1 MATLSKLKGM
11 MPKTKKAKLSF
22 FSIILI
28 LLIAAYAVYILIKG
42 LNLIKTIEIALSPP
56 KLPQY
61 EWTDTQRINPN
72 GYLGASSYKKGDD
85 WFHFVSQGT
94 ETIPIPYDWF
104 LALEAPKANPF
115 WALLGPA
122 SPLFTEETVY
132 RTGFIKTDVS
142 PNNPDGLPIGFAK
155 TPSIH
160 FDGIDRTTTAIGFTC
175 AACHT
180 AQFTHENTRYIVDGG
195 PATIDL
201 GQFGKTL
208 GAAIGQTALSAKFN
222 LLDGR
227 FDRFADRLL
236 GDNNNLVTKNKLKE
250 ELSTLI
256 TSLQESSDTIEVT
269 EGFTRNDALTR
280 IGNQVFS
287 TDFDHR
293 GNYHAINAPVT
304 YPHLWTTSWFD
315 WVQYDGSIMQPL
327 IRNSGEALGVKAV
340 LDTTAPEDQR
350 FASSINMNNLAAIEK
365 WIGGTNP
372 TLNGNKFNGLA
383 APEWPQDLPDINTDL
398 AQQGE
403 ALYKT
408 NCSGCHLPSVKSEEF
423 WGERYWKP
431 IEYYS
436 AEGELQVTDERYL
449 KLNIIP
455 VDHVGTDPRQSKVLT
470 ERRVDTTG
478 LGLNTQVCTVVEFES
493 GGVTKKGLKYVDL
506 KDSPNAYFG
515 LSLGAIVDHTN
526 ERWFEQNYISPKTQN
541 LMKGDGRPNCL
552 LPGQG
557 YKARPLNGVWATAP
571 FLHNGSVATIYD
583 LLTPAND
590 RPKFVELGNT
600 EFDPKKLGLVQSD
613 KVLNLKAKKPPKLT
627 KDYAPNGYFILDSRQ
642 EGNWNTGHSFEDG
655 KGKGIIG
662 RVLSEEEK
670 WALIEYLKTQ

>member
-11 MPKTKKAKLSF
+11 MPQTKKAKLSF
-22 FSIILI
+22 FSIII
-28 LLIAAYAVYILIKG
+28 LLLFTAYAIYILIKG
-42 LNLIKTIEIALSPP
+42 LNLIKTIEIALTPP

-61 EWTDTQRINPN
+61 ETAVPQRLNPM
-72 GYLGASSYKKGDD
+72 GYPSASDKSAEDD

-94 ETIPIPYDWF
+94 ETIPIPYEWF
-104 LALEAPKANPF
+104 MALEAPKSNPF

-122 SPLFTEETVY
+122 SPLFTEETIY
-132 RTGFIKTDVS
+132 RTGFIKTKAS

-180 AQFTHENTRYIVDGG
+180 AQFTHDDTRYIVDGG

-208 GAAIGQTALSAKFN
+208 GAALGQTALSAKFN

-236 GDNNNLVTKNKLKE
+236 GDGNNLVTKNKLKE

-256 TSLQESSDTIEVT
+256 TSLQESTDTIEVT

-287 TDFDHR
+287 TDSGR
-293 GNYHAINAPVT
+293 KGNYHAINAPVT
-304 YPHLWTTSWFD
+304 YPHIWTTSWFD

-340 LDTTAPEDQR
+340 LNTSAPEDQR
-350 FASSINMNNLAAIEK
+350 FASSINMNNLAEIEK

-372 TLNGNKFNGLA
+372 VLNGNKFNGLSAPKWPA
-383 APEWPQDLPDINTDL
+383 ALPDINSNL
-398 AQQGE
+398 AKQGE

-408 NCSGCHLPSVKSEEF
+408 NCSGCHLPSVTSQEF
-423 WGERYWKP
+423 WSDKYWSP

-436 AEGELQVTDERYL
+436 AEGALQTTDESYL
-449 KLNIIP
+449 NLKIIP
-455 VDHVGTDPRQSKVLT
+455 VDYIGTDPRQSKVLT
-470 ERRVDTTG
+470 ERSHWVDYVQLATRLHRGTCG
-478 LGLNTQVCTVVEFES
+478 GWIAIRPFRTVCLRCRS
-493 GGVTKKGLKYVDL
+493 
-506 KDSPNAYFG
+506 
-515 LSLGAIVDHTN
+515 
-526 ERWFEQNYISPKTQN
+526 
-541 LMKGDGRPNCL
+541 
-552 LPGQG
+552 
-557 YKARPLNGVWATAP
+557 
-571 FLHNGSVATIYD
+571 
-583 LLTPAND
+583 
-590 RPKFVELGNT
+590 
-600 EFDPKKLGLVQSD
+600 
-613 KVLNLKAKKPPKLT
+613 
-627 KDYAPNGYFILDSRQ
+627 GYFRNIGDADILARKTEPRHGNRSNKLEHHRRRVSVHLAGESRPRR
-642 EGNWNTGHSFEDG
+642 EFIRSLCGPARRG
-655 KGKGIIG
+655 
-662 RVLSEEEK
+662 
-670 WALIEYLKTQ
+670 